1 MEKLWYSSC
10 SNMVFPSCRDIRPL
24 KERLRG
30 EGASDVGNKLNE
42 NDLESRIAGELTVNA
57 QIWRN
62 QS

>member
-30 EGASDVGNKLNE
+30 GDAPDVGDKLNE
-42 NDLESRIAGELTVNA
+42 NGLESRTAGKLTVNA
-57 QIWRN
+57 EI
-62 QS
+62 